1 MTAVTETTPTARRA
15 RTQARLLSAARD
27 AIAELGVH
35 GASVEEIC
43 ERAGFTRGAF
53 YSNFADKDEL
63 VLALFADDR
72 AALLDRLRV
81 VLADPPDDVAEL
93 LDRVLAALGPGDLRQ
108 WYLTRTEMTL
118 HALRV
123 PAVAAALVSSREAFR
138 TAIVAA
144 VDDACARAGHE
155 LDLPTDVLVRA
166 VEALHEGA
174 SAQSLLEPAALPAG
188 TLQGIVVPRLAG
200 VHRATGGARPRRR

>member
-1 MTAVTETTPTARRA
+1 MTSTTPTARRA
-15 RTQARLLSAARD
+15 RTQARLLAAAREV
-27 AIAELGVH
+27 IAEQGVH

-53 YSNFADKDEL
+53 YSNFADKDAL

-72 AALLDRLRV
+72 AALLDRLRA
-81 VLADPPDDVAEL
+81 VLADPPDDVAGL
-93 LDRVLAALGPGDLRQ
+93 LDAVLSALPADDLRQ

-123 PAVAAALVSSREAFR
+123 PSVAAALVSSREAFR
-138 TAIVAA
+138 AAIVQA

-155 LDLPTDVLVRA
+155 PDLPTDVLVRA

-174 SAQSLLEPAALPAG
+174 SAQSLLEPSALPEG
-188 TLQGIVVPRLAG
+188 TLQSVVVPRLAG
-200 VHRATGGARPRRR
+200 VHRTG